1 MGMEANLPVQS
12 DRHAHLAAAL
22 RDPLTRAPAGLCR
35 LPGGQARAKRLR
47 REIRAAYDLTHVHL
61 SGIATAAP
69 VGQPLPRD
77 LIGGAR
83 RAILEQN
90 LQAALELAAQART
103 LPVTLTGAQARVVAL
118 DNVAVAREA
127 CDVAEGHPI
136 AATLSGLVR
145 EIRLLCPGATQVALN
160 WTGLA
165 DATAVFARPQ
175 RELRLIRLM
184 AGTQQVGAVWY

>member
-1 MGMEANLPVQS
+1 MPTHH

-22 RDPLTRAPAGLCR
+22 RDPLTRAPAGLSG
-35 LPGGQARAKRLR
+35 LTGGQARAKRLL
-47 REIRAAYDLTHVHL
+47 REIRAAYDLTHFHL

-69 VGQPLPRD
+69 VGQSLPRD

-103 LPVTLTGAQARVVAL
+103 LPVTLTGVRARVVAL
-118 DNVAVAREA
+118 DNVAVAQEA

-136 AATLSGLVR
+136 AATLSGLVQ

-165 DATAVFARPQ
+165 DATPVFARPQ
-175 RELRLIRLM
+175 RELREIRLM
-184 AGTQQVGAVWY
+184 AGTQQVGTVWY

>member
-1 MGMEANLPVQS
+1 MEATMPTQS

-22 RDPLTRAPAGLCR
+22 RDPLTRAPAGLSR
-35 LPGGQARAKRLR
+35 LPGGQASAKRLLLD
-47 REIRAAYDLTHVHL
+47 IRAAYTLTHVHL
-61 SGIATAAP
+61 SGISTAAP

-103 LPVTLTGAQARVVAL
+103 LPVTLTGAQARLNAL

-127 CDVAEGHPI
+127 CDVAEGYPI

-165 DATAVFARPQ
+165 DDTAVFARPQ

-184 AGTQQVGAVWY
+184 AGTEQVGTVWY

>member
-1 MGMEANLPVQS
+1 MEATLPVQS
-12 DRHAHLAAAL
+12 DRHAHLTAAI
-22 RDPLTRAPAGLCR
+22 RDPLVRAPAGLSR
-35 LPGGQARAKRLR
+35 LPGGQARAKRLL
-47 REIRAAYDLTHVHL
+47 REIRAAYDLTHFHL

-69 VGQPLPRD
+69 VGQSLPRD

-90 LQAALELAAQART
+90 LQAALELAARART
-103 LPVTLTGAQARVVAL
+103 LPLTLTGVRARVVAL